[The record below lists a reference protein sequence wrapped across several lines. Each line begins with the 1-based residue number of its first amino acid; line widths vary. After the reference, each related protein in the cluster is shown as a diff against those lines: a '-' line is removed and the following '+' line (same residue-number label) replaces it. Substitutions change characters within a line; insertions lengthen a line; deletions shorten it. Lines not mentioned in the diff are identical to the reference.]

1 MVLMSGGFVINDV
14 VWELHE
20 TTLPIRKEIFGKEVE
35 L

>member
-20 TTLPIRKEIFGKEVE
+20 TTLNGNRKLLASRIKK
-35 L
+35 